1 MDNDMA
7 EHVKALIDRLNDFS
21 RKNLEASAGA
31 CVNRGHYEVT
41 VEHVLHEMLDEP
53 KADIQ
58 LICRQQ
64 GVDVERLRQ
73 ALDATLEG
81 LKIGNSGRPVF
92 SPRLMEWFQKAWL
105 IASLDYGHAD
115 IRSGVLFIALVRN
128 SGRLCG
134 ADYDQLFESM
144 DVDHVANKL
153 DTIVVESQEQTR
165 FAQAAGQAAA
175 GASGPARSGDGAIE
189 RFCTDFTAKAA
200 EGKVDPVFGRD
211 PEIRQM
217 VDILARRRKNNP
229 ICVGEAGVG
238 KTAVVEGLA
247 LRVSEGDVPESLHGV
262 RIIGLDLGLLQ
273 AGASVKGEFEKRLQA
288 VIDEVKASP
297 TPIILFIDEAHTLIG
312 AGGSAGTGDA
322 ANLLKPALAR
332 GELKTIAATT
342 WAEYKKYFEKDAA
355 LARRFQ
361 LVKLDE
367 PGVETTVTMLRGLRG
382 HYEATHGVVIRDD
395 ALVAAAA
402 MGARYISGRQ
412 HPDKG
417 IDLID
422 TGAARVKVALASKP
436 AVLQDA
442 ERRLQEQQRTLAS
455 LKRDQEAADLDS
467 HEQIAELEAEVP
479 VLQDRVATLT
489 AQWQAEKTAAE
500 AVIAARRELLAAGA
514 DPESGADH
522 AALRRELDA
531 AKAALVEAQGEQ
543 AQIHIDVTAE
553 VIARIVA
560 DWTGVPVG
568 SMVGDEAQ
576 TLLRFEDKMKERI
589 IGQDHAMDLLGTGI
603 RAAKAGL
610 KDPRQPMGIFL
621 LVGPSGVGKTETAIG
636 IADLLFGGER
646 FMTSVAMSEFQEKHA
661 VSRLVGTSAGYV
673 GYGEGGVLTEAVRQ
687 RPYSV
692 VLLDEVE
699 KAHLDVMNIF
709 YQVFDK
715 GTLSDGEGRDINFAN
730 TCILLTS
737 NLATDLITQYCS
749 VVDEPNMDE
758 LLEAIRPTLSAHFKP
773 ALLARMTVIPY
784 FNISAEALQTIA
796 RLKLGKLQQRVRDQH
811 KTELVIDDAV
821 VDAIARR
828 CTEVETGARN
838 VDHIITGSLMPKLA
852 NELLGRMSTG
862 DLPER
867 IVVGLDD
874 DEGFTF
880 DFGTP
885 AEAVAG

>member
-1 MDNDMA
+1 MA
-7 EHVKALIDRLNDFS
+7 DHVKALIDRLNDFC
-21 RKNLEASAGA
+21 RKNMEAAAGS

-41 VEHVLHEMLDEP
+41 VEHLLHELIDDAG
-53 KADIQ
+53 ADIQ
-58 LICRQQ
+58 LICRDQ

-92 SPRLMEWFQKAWL
+92 SPRLMEWFSKAWM
-105 IASLDYGHAD
+105 IASLDHGHAD
-115 IRSGVLFIALVRN
+115 IRSGVLLIALIQN
-128 SGRLCG
+128 AGRLCG
-134 ADYDQLFESM
+134 ADYDQLFETI
-144 DVDHVANKL
+144 DVDGVNQRL
-153 DTIVVESQEQTR
+153 DVLVVDSHEQTS
-165 FAQAAGQAAA
+165 FAKPSAG
-175 GASGPARSGDGAIE
+175 GASGQTGPAGGGDGAIA
-189 RFCTDFTAKAA
+189 RFCTDFTAKAR
-200 EGKVDPVFGRD
+200 EGRIDPVFGRD
-211 PEIRQM
+211 AEIRQM

-229 ICVGEAGVG
+229 ICVGEPGVG

-247 LRVSEGDVPESLHGV
+247 LRVAEGDVPDSLQGV
-262 RIIGLDLGLLQ
+262 TIVGLDLGLLQ
-273 AGASVKGEFEKRLQA
+273 AGASVKGEFEKRLQG
-288 VIDEVKASP
+288 VLDEVKSSP
-297 TPIILFIDEAHTLIG
+297 TPVILFIDEAHTLIG

-332 GELKTIAATT
+332 GEMKTVAATT

-367 PGVETTVTMLRGLRG
+367 PGVATTVTMLRGLRG
-382 HYEATHGVVIRDD
+382 HYEAAHQVVIRDD
-395 ALVAAAA
+395 ALVAAAE

-442 ERRLQEQQRTLAS
+442 ERLLQEQQRTLES
-455 LKRDQEAADLDS
+455 LKRDRDTADLEADD
-467 HEQIAELEAEVP
+467 EIEELEREVP
-479 VLQDRVATLT
+479 LQKDLVVTLT
-489 AQWQAEKTAAE
+489 EQWQAEKKAADR
-500 AVIAARRELLAAGA
+500 VIAARL
-514 DPESGADH
+514 
-522 AALRRELDA
+522 ALREAGEEPEADGTGQEDLRAELDA
-531 AKAALVEAQGEQ
+531 AKVALAEAQGDD

-553 VIARIVA
+553 VIARVVA

-568 SMVGDEAQ
+568 NMVGDEAA
-576 TLLRFEDKMKERI
+576 TLLKFESLMKKRL

-603 RAAKAGL
+603 RASKAGL
-610 KDPRQPMGIFL
+610 KDPRQPMGVFL

-636 IADLLFGGER
+636 IADLLFGGEG
-646 FMTSVAMSEFQEKHA
+646 FMSTVNMSEFQEKHA

-673 GYGEGGVLTEAVRQ
+673 GFGEGGVLTESVRQ

-715 GTLSDGEGRDINFAN
+715 GILSDGEGREIDFAN
-730 TCILLTS
+730 TCVILTS
-737 NLATDLITQYCS
+737 NLATDLITQYCTT
-749 VVDEPNMDE
+749 VDEPDMDE

-773 ALLARMTVIPY
+773 ALLARMTIIPF
-784 FNISAEALQTIA
+784 FNISTEALKTIA
-796 RLKLGKLQQRVRDQH
+796 RLKMGKLQKRVREQH
-811 KTELVIDDAV
+811 RVELVVSDEVIN
-821 VDAIARR
+821 AIAER

-838 VDHIITGSLMPKLA
+838 VDHIISNNLMPDLA
-852 NELLGRMSTG
+852 NEILSRLSTG

-867 IVVGLDD
+867 IGVELDA
-874 DEGFTF
+874 EGGFAF
-880 DFGTP
+880 DFGR
-885 AEAVAG
+885 AAVAASDE